1 MERKIGMLTLNSGF
15 VQFDPDISKVNVVI
29 KTWDRI
35 YFIEKIIFR
44 MEMSIYLFL
53 LLAIIGFIP
62 IMLFLL
68 VTKLWQLCHEI
79 LIWIFRE
86 PDLISPEEADKRL
99 NADSFLK
106 NLSPEQE
113 KQLLSKKELPFG
125 L

>member
-1 MERKIGMLTLNSGF
+1 MLTLNSGF
-15 VQFDPDISKVNVVI
+15 VQFNTDISKVNVII
-29 KTWDRI
+29 KTLDRI
-35 YFIEKIIFR
+35 YFVENIIFQR
-44 MEMSIYLFL
+44 EMSIYLFL

-62 IMLFLL
+62 FMLFLL
-68 VTKLWQLCHEI
+68 VTKFLQFYRDI
-79 LIWIFRE
+79 VIWIFRE

-113 KQLLSKKELPFG
+113 KQLLSKKDLPFG

>member
-1 MERKIGMLTLNSGF
+1 MLTLNSGF
-15 VQFDPDISKVNVVI
+15 VQFNPDISKVNVVI
-29 KTWDRI
+29 KTLDRI
-35 YFIEKIIFR
+35 YFVEKIIFQR
-44 MEMSIYLFL
+44 EMSIYLFL

-62 IMLFLL
+62 FMLFLL
-68 VTKLWQLCHEI
+68 VTKFLQFYRDTV
-79 LIWIFRE
+79 IWIFRE

-113 KQLLSKKELPFG
+113 KQLLSKKDLPFG